1 MQKITPFLWFDNQAE
16 EAANFY
22 VSIFKNSKILGVSRY
37 GEAGPGSAGTVLT
50 VTFQLDGQEFT
61 ALNGGPH
68 FTFSEAI
75 SLYVDCESQEE
86 VDELWAKLTAGGEES
101 MCGWLKD
108 KYGLSWQIVPRIL
121 LELMQDKDPVKAKR
135 VTEAMLQMRKIDI
148 KTLAA
153 GIRTTCIGWPSL
165 HSLLVST
172 NVAGRR

>member
-1 MQKITPFLWFDNQAE
+1 MQKITPFLWFDNLAE

-37 GEAGPGSAGTVLT
+37 GEAGPGPAGTVLT
-50 VTFQLDGQEFT
+50 VTFQLDGHEFT

-68 FTFSEAI
+68 FTFTEAI
-75 SLYVDCESQEE
+75 SLFVNCETQQE

-108 KYGLSWQIVPRIL
+108 KYGLSWQIVPRAL
-121 LELMQDKDPVKAKR
+121 MELMQDKDPVKARR

-148 KTLAA
+148 AKLQQAYE
-153 GIRTTCIGWPSL
+153 G
-165 HSLLVST
+165 
-172 NVAGRR
+172 